1 MDDLLSYDA
10 ILFPADGRPP
20 QVVELPTSPLTRTN
34 PQTGQLILVSVM
46 PHPEVHMDTI
56 TDTPN
61 QRAWRVQVVESLDG
75 MTMNFANPY
84 IIFYPTMSRTG
95 APFPVNRAIREIQG
109 SFFNESTAWRG
120 NIIVAKYRGGGND
133 PFMSLIDISMAD
145 FPILKNYFLNRGPSG
160 QVGSGPVIRVEFPDI
175 FL

>member
-56 TDTPN
+56 ADLPN
-61 QRAWRVQVVESLDG
+61 QRAWRVQLVESLDG
-75 MTMNFANPY
+75 MTKSFANPY
-84 IIFYPTMSRTG
+84 IIFYPVVSRTG

-109 SFFNESTAWRG
+109 NSFNESSAWRG
-120 NIIVAKYRGGGND
+120 NIVVAKYRGGGSD
-133 PFMSLIDISMAD
+133 PFICLIDISMAD
-145 FPILKNYFLNRGPSG
+145 FPILKNYFLNRGPSS
-160 QVGSGPVIRVEFPDI
+160 QVGSGPTLRVESS
-175 FL
+175 